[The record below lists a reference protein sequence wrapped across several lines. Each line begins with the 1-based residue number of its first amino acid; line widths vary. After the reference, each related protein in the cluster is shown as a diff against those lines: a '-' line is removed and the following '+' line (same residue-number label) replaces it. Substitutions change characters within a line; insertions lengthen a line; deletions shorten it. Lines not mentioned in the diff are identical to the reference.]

1 MNDFYV
7 GYLPKAPSAL
17 ARFVRKVIIV
27 LGLVAVVAALLLVV
41 GQMQFAN
48 SAFEYG
54 KVNSFEGIVVSRP
67 FPTLL
72 VARPGQ
78 VGQQDKYSR
87 YLLVAPG
94 KHGADELVASFDG
107 KQVRLQ
113 GQLIYREGG
122 TMLEITPNSIA
133 VINTAPA
140 IRETIRDLG
149 TVTLTG
155 EIVDSKC
162 YLGVM
167 NPGQGKVHRDCAARC
182 LSGGIP
188 PIFVTNNGGSQLLL
202 IGPDGSTLGR
212 DALRGFV
219 AEPITLRGKLLQY
232 GERRLL
238 KIDPRDLHH
247 TPEGSKQRFGLAPQ
261 KSKTE
266 SHDSRSPRSVKCV
279 LKMPLGNSIETARQT

>member
-7 GYLPKAPSAL
+7 GYLPKAPTAL

-27 LGLVAVVAALLLVV
+27 FGLFAVAAALMLLV
-41 GQMQFAN
+41 GQQPFAN
-48 SAFEYG
+48 SAFEFGEVRY
-54 KVNSFEGIVVSRP
+54 FEGAVVTRP

-72 VARPGQ
+72 VARPGAT
-78 VGQQDKYSR
+78 GQQDKYSH

-94 KHGADELVASFDG
+94 KHGANDLVARFDG

-122 TMLEITPNSIA
+122 TMVEITPGSITVVDA
-133 VINTAPA
+133 APA
-140 IRETIRDLG
+140 DQETTRDLG
-149 TVTLTG
+149 AVRLTG

-188 PIFVTNNGGSQLLL
+188 PIFVSTGGHEQFLLVGL
-202 IGPDGSTLGR
+202 DGRTLGR
-212 DALRGFV
+212 DALREFV
-219 AEPITLRGKLLQY
+219 AEPITIRGELLQQ
-232 GERRLL
+232 GESQLL
-238 KIDPRDLHH
+238 RIDARKLRHSLNRI
-247 TPEGSKQRFGLAPQ
+247 EVALGS
-261 KSKTE
+261 E
-266 SHDSRSPRSVKCV
+266 SQ
-279 LKMPLGNSIETARQT
+279 N

>member
-7 GYLPKAPSAL
+7 GSLPKAPTAL

-27 LGLVAVVAALLLVV
+27 LGLLAVTAALVLVV
-41 GQMQFAN
+41 GQMPFA
-48 SAFEYG
+48 SSSFEYG
-54 KVNSFEGIVVSRP
+54 KLSSFDGVVATRP

-72 VARPGQ
+72 VARPGE

-94 KHGADELVASFDG
+94 KHGADDLVAGFDC

-113 GQLIYREGG
+113 CQLIYREGG
-122 TMLEITPNSIA
+122 TMLEITPSSIA
-133 VINTAPA
+133 VIDTAPT
-140 IRETIRDLG
+140 IQETTRDLG
-149 TVTLTG
+149 TVTVTC

-188 PIFVTNNGGSQLLL
+188 PIFVTTDGREQFLLVGL
-202 IGPDGSTLGR
+202 DGRALGR
-212 DALRGFV
+212 DALREFI
-219 AEPITLRGKLLQY
+219 AEPIQIQ
-232 GERRLL
+232 GERLESGSTRLL
-238 KIDPRDLHH
+238 KVDPGAFRH
-247 TPEGSKQRFGLAPQ
+247 TPDGFRAASKGFAFVQ
-261 KSKTE
+261 
-266 SHDSRSPRSVKCV
+266 
-279 LKMPLGNSIETARQT
+279 

>member
-7 GYLPKAPSAL
+7 GYLAKVSTAL
-17 ARFVRKVIIV
+17 ARFLRRVIIV
-27 LGLVAVVAALLLVV
+27 LGLLAVTTALVLVV
-41 GQMQFAN
+41 GQMPFAN

-54 KVNSFEGIVVSRP
+54 RMRSFEGVVVTQP

-72 VARPGQ
+72 VARPGE

-122 TMLEITPNSIA
+122 TMVEITPGSVTI
-133 VINTAPA
+133 VNTAPA
-140 IRETIRDLG
+140 VQETTRNLG
-149 TVTLTG
+149 AASLTG

-182 LSGGIP
+182 LGGGTP
-188 PIFVTNNGGSQLLL
+188 PIFVTTDGREQFLMVGLDGRALGG
-202 IGPDGSTLGR
+202 
-212 DALRGFV
+212 DALREFIG
-219 AEPITLRGKLLQY
+219 EPITIRGEVLAR
-232 GERRLL
+232 GDSRLL
-238 KIDPRDLHH
+238 EIDPRSFRH
-247 TPEGSKQRFGLAPQ
+247 TPNRLEAALGS
-261 KSKTE
+261 
-266 SHDSRSPRSVKCV
+266 
-279 LKMPLGNSIETARQT
+279 QTH

>member
-7 GYLPKAPSAL
+7 GYLPKAPTAL
-17 ARFVRKVIIV
+17 ARFVRRVIIL
-27 LGLVAVVAALLLVV
+27 LGLLAVTAALLLVV
-41 GQMQFAN
+41 GQMPFAN

-54 KVNSFEGIVVSRP
+54 KMRSFEGVVVTQP

-72 VARPGQ
+72 VARPGEI
-78 VGQQDKYSR
+78 GQQDKYSR

-94 KHGADELVASFDG
+94 KHGADDLVATFDG

-122 TMLEITPNSIA
+122 TMVEIAPGSITVVDATP
-133 VINTAPA
+133 VDQ
-140 IRETIRDLG
+140 ETIRDLG
-149 TVTLTG
+149 AVTVTG

-188 PIFVTNNGGSQLLL
+188 PIFVTADEHEQFLLVGL
-202 IGPDGSTLGR
+202 DGRALGR
-212 DALRGFV
+212 DVLREFI
-219 AEPITLRGKLLQY
+219 AEPIQIQ
-232 GERRLL
+232 GERLRTGSTQLL
-238 KIDPRDLHH
+238 KVDARALRH
-247 TPEGSKQRFGLAPQ
+247 TPDGLRAASEGSTFAQ
-261 KSKTE
+261 
-266 SHDSRSPRSVKCV
+266 
-279 LKMPLGNSIETARQT
+279 

>member
-7 GYLPKAPSAL
+7 GYVPKAPLAL

-27 LGLVAVVAALLLVV
+27 LGLLAVTVALALVA
-41 GQMQFAN
+41 GQMPFAD

-54 KVNSFEGIVVSRP
+54 KLSNFEGVVVTSP

-78 VGQQDKYSR
+78 TGQQDKYSR

-94 KHGADELVASFDG
+94 KQGADDLVAGING

-122 TMLEITPNSIA
+122 TMVEITPGSIT
-133 VINTAPA
+133 VVETAPA
-140 IRETIRDLG
+140 VQETTRDLG
-149 TVTLTG
+149 VVTVTG

-188 PIFVTNNGGSQLLL
+188 PIFVTADGHEQFLLV
-202 IGPDGSTLGR
+202 GPDGRALGH
-212 DALRGFV
+212 DALREFV
-219 AEPITLRGKLLQY
+219 AEPITLRGELLQR
-232 GERRLL
+232 GEHRLL
-238 KIDPRDLHH
+238 RIDQQALHH
-247 TPEGSKQRFGLAPQ
+247 TPSSFEVAL
-261 KSKTE
+261 
-266 SHDSRSPRSVKCV
+266 RSEASQSNR
-279 LKMPLGNSIETARQT
+279 